1 MSNQVATATVALS
14 GLLTI
19 RGVANGR
26 EAILKALANSED
38 ISLDVS
44 PNSDADIAGIQLIH
58 STLLQSRSNAKRIS
72 LSAPASGA
80 MLDIL
85 TRGGF
90 LEAMSLEDR
99 QFWLHDGVRK

>member
-19 RGVANGR
+19 RSVANGR
-26 EAILKALANSED
+26 EAILKALASSED
-38 ISLDVS
+38 ISLDIS
-44 PNSDADIAGIQLIH
+44 PDSDTDIAGIQLIH
-58 STLLQSRSNAKRIS
+58 SALLQSRGIAKRLS
-72 LSAPASGA
+72 LSNPASGA
-80 MLDIL
+80 VLDIL

-99 QFWLHDGVRK
+99 QFWLHDGVSK